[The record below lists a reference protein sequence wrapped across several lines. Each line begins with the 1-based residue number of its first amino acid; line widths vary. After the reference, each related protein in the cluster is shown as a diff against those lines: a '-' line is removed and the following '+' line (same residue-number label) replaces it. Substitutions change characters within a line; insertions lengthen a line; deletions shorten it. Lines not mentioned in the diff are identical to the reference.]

1 MEYASLIIR
10 ACYVG
15 LSIYPLLLFKLFNP
29 LFAMPCLGD
38 SIGLPELSMNDPR
51 YIQMQHWLST
61 LPKVHQ
67 IDPASAHS
75 ASADAS
81 FRRYFRVQAGEQ
93 TRIVMDAPA
102 PQEDTRP
109 FIAVSHALAVTGVT
123 VPHVFEADTS
133 QGYLLL
139 SDLGHTT
146 YLDVLSA
153 DTAQALYRDAIDAL
167 ITFQSK
173 GDANGLPQYDNALL
187 HRELDLY
194 PDWYIAR
201 HKNRVLDAKQLTAL
215 QSTFAVILANN
226 LAQPKVFVH
235 RDYHS
240 RNLMLLQDGNPGIL
254 DFQDAVCGPITYDLV
269 SLLRDAYIRWEEEQV
284 IDWVVRYWEQA
295 RKAGLPVATDFSVF
309 YRDFEW
315 MGLQRHLKILGIFA
329 RLNYRDGKSR
339 YLDDMPLVLSYV
351 VRVCERY
358 NDLAPLHHLI
368 RQVENTQSSTGL
380 TF

>member
-1 MEYASLIIR
+1 MEFASFIIR
-10 ACYVG
+10 ACYLG
-15 LSIYPLLLFKLFNP
+15 PRYLSPRPISSCLNPYFCSLF
-29 LFAMPCLGD
+29 
-38 SIGLPELSMNDPR
+38 GLPLQSMNDPR
-51 YIQMQHWLST
+51 YIQMQHWLAT
-61 LPKVHQ
+61 LPKAHQ

-81 FRRYFRVQAGEQ
+81 FRRYFRVQAGDQ

-109 FIAVSHALAVTGVT
+109 FIAVSHALIATGVT
-123 VPHVFEADTS
+123 VPHVFEADTT

-139 SDLGHTT
+139 GDLGNTT
-146 YLDVLSA
+146 YLDVLSN
-153 DTAQALYRDAIDAL
+153 DTAPALYGDAINAL
-167 ITFQSK
+167 IIFQSK
-173 GDANGLPQYDNALL
+173 GDVAALPQYDTALL
-187 HRELDLY
+187 RRELDLY

-201 HKNRVLDAKQLTAL
+201 HKNMALAPNQLAALHTTFDA
-215 QSTFAVILANN
+215 ILANN

-240 RNLMLLQDGNPGIL
+240 RNLMLLRSGNPGIL
-254 DFQDAVCGPITYDLV
+254 DFQDAVYGPITYDLV

-295 RKAGLPVATDFSVF
+295 RKAGLPVAADFSLF

-315 MGLQRHLKILGIFA
+315 MGLQRHLKVLGIFA

-351 VRVCERY
+351 TRVCERY

-368 RQVENTQSSTGL
+368 KQIEKTQTSTGL

>member
-1 MEYASLIIR
+1 MGYASFIIR
-10 ACYVG
+10 ACYLG
-15 LSIYPLLLFKLFNP
+15 LGYSAPRSFSSRLNPYFYSLYELFL
-29 LFAMPCLGD
+29 
-38 SIGLPELSMNDPR
+38 LSMNDPR
-51 YIQMQHWLST
+51 YIQMQNWLST
-61 LPKVHQ
+61 LPKAHQ
-67 IDPASAHS
+67 IDPESARS

-81 FRRYFRVQAGEQ
+81 FRRYFRVQAGDQ
-93 TRIVMDAPA
+93 THIVMDAPA

-109 FIAVSHALAVTGVT
+109 FIAVSHALSATGVT
-123 VPHVFEADTS
+123 VPYVFEADTT

-139 SDLGHTT
+139 GDLGNTT
-146 YLDVLSA
+146 YLDVLA
-153 DTAQALYRDAIDAL
+153 NDTAQALYGDAINAL

-173 GDANGLPQYDNALL
+173 GDISGLPQYDSVLL
-187 HRELDLY
+187 RRELNLY

-201 HKNRVLDAKQLTAL
+201 HKNMVLAPKQLAAL
-215 QSTFAVILANN
+215 HTTFDAILANN

-240 RNLMLLQDGNPGIL
+240 RNLMLLRAGNPGIL

-315 MGLQRHLKILGIFA
+315 MGLQRHLKVLGIFA

-351 VRVCERY
+351 TRVCERY

-368 RQVENTQSSTGL
+368 KQVEQTQSSTGL

>member
-1 MEYASLIIR
+1 
-10 ACYVG
+10 
-15 LSIYPLLLFKLFNP
+15 
-29 LFAMPCLGD
+29 
-38 SIGLPELSMNDPR
+38 MNDPR
-51 YIQMQHWLST
+51 YIQMQDWLST
-61 LPKVHQ
+61 LPNTLQ
-67 IDPASAHS
+67 IDPSSAKS

-109 FIAVSHALAVTGVT
+109 FIAVSHALSATGVT
-123 VPHVFEADTS
+123 VPHVFEADTA

-139 SDLGHTT
+139 SDLGNTT
-146 YLDVLSA
+146 YLEVLND
-153 DTAQALYRDAIDAL
+153 DTAQALYGDAINAL
-167 ITFQSK
+167 ITFQVK
-173 GDANGLPQYDNALL
+173 GDMSRLPQYDNALL
-187 HRELDLY
+187 RRELDLY

-201 HKNRVLDAKQLTAL
+201 HKNMALDAKQTAAL
-215 QSTFAVILANN
+215 HSMFDVILANN

-240 RNLMLLQDGNPGIL
+240 RNLMLLREGNPGIL

-284 IDWVVRYWEQA
+284 IDWVIRYWEQA
-295 RKAGLPVATDFSVF
+295 RKAGLPVATDFSLF

-315 MGLQRHLKILGIFA
+315 MGLQRHLKVLGIFA

-351 VRVCERY
+351 KRVCERY
-358 NDLAPLHHLI
+358 NDLAPLHHLVK
-368 RQVENTQSSTGL
+368 QVEQTQSSMGL